1 MPSIGRR
8 QSPAAALFCDGL
20 YLGRSSRRGTRL
32 SFHLDTVDLV
42 YHPIQISSRPRRE
55 LDETGTWCR
64 IHPAFSLFLPVWNL
78 GNRRTVCFTIA
89 RLPLYEQYWL
99 ITAARAL
106 RGTRRYSDAD
116 LTHLPASRN
125 RSQTAS
131 TWSASGENSN
141 SKRTPP
147 YCDKTINGLP
157 TTTQNYVSRG
167 TRPCHPSHTQRTL
180 RHQMSIASSRQ
191 ALSTMTLSTS
201 IPSPR
206 QRRHTACAR
215 RRPDEQSIP
224 APSTTTD
231 RRGHTTRPSAWL
243 ATR

>member
-32 SFHLDTVDLV
+32 SFHLNTVDLV
-42 YHPIQISSRPRRE
+42 YHPIHISSRPRRE
-55 LDETGTWCR
+55 LDETGTRCR

-89 RLPLYEQYWL
+89 RLPLYERYGL

-131 TWSASGENSN
+131 TWSASA
-141 SKRTPP
+141 RTR
-147 YCDKTINGLP
+147 TRSAHRP
-157 TTTQNYVSRG
+157 TA
-167 TRPCHPSHTQRTL
+167 TRQ
-180 RHQMSIASSRQ
+180 
-191 ALSTMTLSTS
+191 STAY
-201 IPSPR
+201 PR
-206 QRRHTACAR
+206 QHR
-215 RRPDEQSIP
+215 
-224 APSTTTD
+224 TT
-231 RRGHTTRPSAWL
+231 
-243 ATR
+243 